1 MLLEALSDRDD
12 QAITARQV
20 FVLTCIYWLYVTA
33 ADLVYAEAM
42 RIYVSDFTKEWV
54 FYPWQHR
61 TLQHILMFPLLV
73 LCYETAMRLGW
84 RPVWRRAAAQFLI
97 ALGFSLSMFWLARLS
112 TLIFHVTIGM
122 ALDFSGPLTRGQ
134 WATWVS
140 TTVTTFLA
148 YSFGLALLTG
158 IATVRKAQSLQLRNS
173 ELRRDWAGARL
184 AALRSQLSPH
194 ALFNVLH
201 AIQARIA
208 SEPEAAQTLVAS
220 LGDLLRG
227 LLRAGERDYSLLREE
242 LDFVRLYLELQAGR
256 FTDRLAVQLPA
267 GQDIPAVWLPSLILQ
282 PLVENAVV
290 HGLAD
295 HSGPVSVRV
304 TYELTSDRL
313 ELRVENST
321 GSSANR
327 PSQGIGLHNIRERL
341 AVQFAGG
348 ASLDSKRVDHSNW
361 VATLRLPIL
370 REWRGMP
377 EAPQVL

>member
-1 MLLEALSDRDD
+1 MLLDALADRDD
-12 QAITARQV
+12 QAMTARQV

-33 ADLVYAEAM
+33 TDVVYAEAM
-42 RIYVSDFTKEWV
+42 RIYVADFTKEWV
-54 FYPWQHR
+54 FYPWPHR
-61 TLQHILMFPLLV
+61 ILQHILAFPLLV
-73 LCYETAMRLGW
+73 LCYRTAMHLGW
-84 RPVWRRAAAQFLI
+84 RPGWGRAAVQFLM
-97 ALGFSLSMFWLARLS
+97 ALGFSLSMYWMARLS
-112 TLIFHVTIGM
+112 AFIFHVITGM
-122 ALDFSGPLTRGQ
+122 PLGYSGILTRGD

-140 TTVTTFLA
+140 SAVTTLLA
-148 YSFGLALLTG
+148 YSFGLALLSG
-158 IATVRKAQSLQLRNS
+158 IATVRKAQGLLLRNS

-201 AIQARIA
+201 TIQARIG

-227 LLRAGERDYSLLREE
+227 LLRAGERDYSLLQDE

-256 FTDRLAVQLPA
+256 FADRLEVQMPVSH
-267 GQDIPAVWLPSLILQ
+267 DIPAVWLPSLILQ

-295 HSGPVSVRV
+295 HSGPVRVRV
-304 TYELTSDRL
+304 TYELTADRL

-321 GSSANR
+321 GSIADTQSR
-327 PSQGIGLHNIRERL
+327 GIGLLNVRERL
-341 AVQFAGG
+341 AVQFAEL
-348 ASLDSKRVDHSNW
+348 ASLDSKRVDYSTW

-370 REWRGMP
+370 REGRQP
-377 EAPQVL
+377 